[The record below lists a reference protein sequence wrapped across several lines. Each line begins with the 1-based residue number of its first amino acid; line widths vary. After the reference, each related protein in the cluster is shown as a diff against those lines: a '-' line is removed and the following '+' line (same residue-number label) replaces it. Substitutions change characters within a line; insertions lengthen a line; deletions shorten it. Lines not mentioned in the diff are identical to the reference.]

1 MNIAI
6 IRETFKKQ
14 FGASGAV
21 YASPGRVNLIGEHTD
36 YNMGFVLPGAIDKR
50 MVLELK
56 PNGADKCRVY
66 SVDMNQNGE
75 FVVGQPEPPVSL
87 SLGKENAWI
96 LFFYGVIE
104 EMRKRGKTIEGFDC
118 VFGGDIP
125 LGGGLSSSAA
135 LECAIG
141 FALNETYK
149 LGFDRYE
156 LARIGQLTEH
166 NYLGVKCGIMDQFA
180 SLFGQAGQVIKLD
193 CRSLTFEVVPFD
205 PKGYRVVLINTMV
218 KHALGTEYN
227 ERVAQCAAGVAA
239 VKTKHPEVQ
248 SLRDVTE
255 AMLNE
260 VRGICEPLS
269 FQRSMFVIQENNR
282 LLTACEALK
291 KGDYKTFGEKVYGS
305 HEGLSKD
312 YGVSCEELDFLVE
325 QAVKYNALGARMM
338 GGGFGGCTIN
348 FIEEGKYEDFIG
360 NATTAYEKKYHI
372 TPLIYPVVISDG
384 TAQIA

>member
-1 MNIAI
+1 MNSVI

-14 FGASGAV
+14 FGASGTV

-56 PNGADKCRVY
+56 PNGTDKCRVF

-87 SLGKENAWI
+87 SIGKENAWI

-141 FALNETYK
+141 FALNETYN

-180 SLFGQAGQVIKLD
+180 SLFGQAGHVIKLD

-239 VKTKHPEVQ
+239 VKTKYPEVQ

-260 VRGICEPLS
+260 VKGTCEALS

-291 KGDYKTFGEKVYGS
+291 KSDYKTFGEKVYGS

-348 FIEEGKYEDFIG
+348 FIEEEKYEAFIG
-360 NATTAYEKKYHI
+360 NATMAYEKKYHI
-372 TPLIYPVVISDG
+372 TPLVYPVVIGNG
-384 TAQIA
+384 TSQID

>member
-1 MNIAI
+1 MNIEI

-14 FGASGAV
+14 FGVSGMV

-56 PNGADKCRVY
+56 PNSTNKCRVY
-66 SVDMNQNGE
+66 SVDMAQSGE
-75 FVVGQPEPPVSL
+75 FIIGQAEPPVSL
-87 SLGKENAWI
+87 TVGKENAWL

-104 EMRKRGKTIEGFDC
+104 EMRKRKKTMEGFDC

-141 FALNETYK
+141 FALNETFQ
-149 LGFDRYE
+149 LGFNRYE

-193 CRSLTFEVVPFD
+193 CRSLTFEIVPFD

-239 VKTKHPEVQ
+239 VKTIHPEVS
-248 SLRDVTE
+248 SLRDVT
-255 AMLNE
+255 ADMLNE
-260 VRGICEPLS
+260 VKGICDPLS
-269 FQRSMFVIQENNR
+269 FRRSMFVIQENNR
-282 LLTACEALK
+282 LITACEALK

-305 HEGLSKD
+305 HEGLSQD
-312 YGVSCEELDFLVE
+312 YGVSCGELDFLVE

-348 FIEEGKYEDFIG
+348 FIEEHKYAAFIA
-360 NATTAYEKKYHI
+360 NATAAYEEKYHI
-372 TPLIYPVVISDG
+372 TPLVYPVVISNG
-384 TAQIA
+384 TARVE

>member
-6 IRETFKKQ
+6 IREKFKKQ
-14 FGASGAV
+14 FGASGVV

-36 YNMGFVLPGAIDKR
+36 YNMGFVLPGAIDKC

-56 PNGADKCRVY
+56 PNGTNKCRVC
-66 SVDMNQNGE
+66 SIDMNQQGE
-75 FVVGQPEPPVSL
+75 FTIGQTERPATL
-87 SLGKENAWI
+87 LKGKENAWI

-141 FALNETYK
+141 FALNETFN

-166 NYLGVKCGIMDQFA
+166 NYLEVKCGIMDQFA
-180 SLFGQAGQVIKLD
+180 SLFGQAGHVIKLD
-193 CRSLTFEVVPFD
+193 CRSLTFETVPFN
-205 PKGYRVVLINTMV
+205 PKGTRVVLINTMV

-239 VKTKHPEVQ
+239 VKTKYPEVQ

-255 AMLNE
+255 AMLKE
-260 VRGICEPLS
+260 AKSVCDPLS
-269 FQRSMFVIQENNR
+269 YQRALFVIQENER
-282 LLTACEALK
+282 LITACEALK

-325 QAVKYNALGARMM
+325 QAVQHNALGARMM

-348 FIEEGKYEDFIG
+348 FIEEEKYEAFIHD
-360 NATTAYEKKYHI
+360 AKKAYEKKYRI
-372 TPLIYPVVISDG
+372 VPLVYPVNISNG
-384 TAQIA
+384 TSRIE